1 MEDEL
6 TVVAGRKEVLTEPRH
21 KEKYRDAGQK
31 KGGDEEDAT
40 VDKSGESG
48 VIGLP
53 NAFESAL
60 ERALEPHQW
69 IP

>member
-1 MEDEL
+1 L
-6 TVVAGRKEVLTEPRH
+6 TVIAGRKEVLTEPRH

-31 KGGDEEDAT
+31 KRGDEKDAS

-53 NAFESAL
+53 KVFESAL
-60 ERALEPHQW
+60 ERSLEPHQW